1 MIRDRPFNLQVGV
14 MVFCFVQKFF
24 FRQHKSQNINF
35 FGCAKCEIFFQNS
48 TLGYMTKTLN
58 QIIFF
63 SSTKIRIFFSATLGI
78 RIFSQKKTITPFKLN
93 GRSLRSYSMQKCL
106 PYLSRVTQGLPLVEQ
121 ELLILPEFTPGFQW
135 GLCYSIF
142 SFLCN
147 VLWIIWSFFFWP
159 LCCLSSVDLRI
170 PIIPFVSLNSS
181 YQ

>member
-1 MIRDRPFNLQVGV
+1 MIRDRPFNLQGGV

-24 FRQHKSQNINF
+24 FRQHKSQNIYF
-35 FGCAKCEIFFQNS
+35 FCCAKCEFFFQNS

-63 SSTKIRIFFSATLGI
+63 SSTKIRIFFSATI
-78 RIFSQKKTITPFKLN
+78 RNQNIFLEKNHNPPFKLN

-106 PYLSRVTQGLPLVEQ
+106 PYLSRVTQELPLVEQ

-147 VLWIIWSFFFWP
+147 VLWIIQSFF
-159 LCCLSSVDLRI
+159 LCCLSSIDLRI
-170 PIIPFVSLNSS
+170 LIIPFVSLNSS